1 MLRTV
6 HVKSSKLFFYILKRT
21 GVTTFNF
28 CLSDFTFF
36 PQVVVGW
43 VYLLNLILWY
53 NILVLPENLIFSSIM
68 VGEGAQINLNQ

>member
-1 MLRTV
+1 MLRTL
-6 HVKSSKLFFYILKRT
+6 HMKSSKLFFYILKRI
-21 GVTTFNF
+21 GVKTFNF

-53 NILVLPENLIFSSIM
+53 NILVLPENLFFSSIM